1 MKSMLKLMLLI
12 TLLSICAACAKP
24 APPPPTNIVVVE
36 EVDPV
41 DDAIAFYNRG
51 NYDEARAILVEEM
64 RNNSQDPRVYYYLG
78 NIYMVYKDC
87 KSALPMYEHAL
98 LLDPGYYEAKRK
110 LDESRKICAP
120 KKPRKKKKTSAPA
133 KKPVVKKK
141 FQGGAKA
148 IDPADF

>member
-1 MKSMLKLMLLI
+1 MKATLKIMLVIMLLCF
-12 TLLSICAACAKP
+12 CAACAKP
-24 APPPPTNIVVVE
+24 APTTTNVVVVE

-41 DDAIAFYNRG
+41 DDAITFYNRG

-64 RNNSQDPRVYYYLG
+64 RNNSQDPRVYFYLG
-78 NIYMVYKDC
+78 NIYMIYKDC
-87 KSALPMYEHAL
+87 KSALPMYEQAL
-98 LLDPGYYEAKRK
+98 YLDPGYYEARRK

-120 KKPRKKKKTSAPA
+120 KTTTKKKSTTTT